1 MDKAKVVEEIQNAR
15 SENRL
20 DVNATQ
26 SYGELTSMVMDSADE
41 GPVNTPYQPPC
52 QQQLILVLDTNI
64 LIQHLDYVKKI
75 HFHGLGA
82 LGFPVVLIPWVVL
95 QELDYLKKGRNKFN
109 NVANLA
115 IPAISFIYNALKH
128 RDPHLWGQSMQRAA
142 MSSDGL
148 KSENNDDRVLQFCL
162 QSQKD
167 HPECAVILCTNDKN
181 LCIKAV
187 LSGVKALC
195 KNDLEEE
202 VRTSGHLILQGSRP
216 QVLPRTAEVTL
227 GPNHAKVQ
235 PCGQMEAVAAINEDT
250 EKQREGNDERMKLEL
265 SRCLSELEEC
275 LREVLSDVL
284 EVEMKAA
291 FGDIWKD
298 ISLIKPP
305 WTTLQG
311 VLRCFDK
318 HWIAVSGLVPRKMN
332 KTLSHLIHFFRSGQ
346 SVDSCSTSAILQE
359 AKTFVGAFW
368 KSSKLVPQAITTLE
382 KLYNTLQPRH
392 DVFSEEESVPGDV
405 TVKDDDYFEGKPP
418 VPARVAPQEVCSM
431 FENIC
436 SHMLQKS
443 SDLFEGLGFD
453 PHTMQAVTPVGGTAP
468 PPKDTIACLQK
479 LSSVVSQLLQAF
491 RCFFCLSSN
500 PNEVR
505 NLLSVIYSV
514 KVVDENV
521 RLTAEDLLHCFTQPQ
536 YRLKLR
542 VGSSH
547 LMDLKKALDCCA
559 QTLGQHT
566 AFNGAETSN
575 RC

>member
-1 MDKAKVVEEIQNAR
+1 MRCHYPPFIPASLIG
-15 SENRL
+15 
-20 DVNATQ
+20 DVLQLRPPSAV
-26 SYGELTSMVMDSADE
+26 TSMVIDSADE
-41 GPVNTPYQPPC
+41 GPVNTPYQQPC
-52 QQQLILVLDTNI
+52 QQELILILDTNI
-64 LIQHLDYVKKI
+64 LIKHLDYVKKI
-75 HFHGLGA
+75 HSHGLGA

-95 QELDYLKKGRNKFN
+95 QELDHLKKGRNKFS

-128 RDPHLWGQSMQRAA
+128 RDPRLWGQSMQRAA

-202 VRTSGHLILQGSRP
+202 VRTSGHLILQSSRP

-359 AKTFVGAFW
+359 AKMFVGVFW

-392 DVFSEEESVPGDV
+392 DVFLEEESVPGDV

-468 PPKDTIACLQK
+468 PPKDTIACLKK

-491 RCFFCLSSN
+491 RCFFCLSPN